1 MLDDLL
7 GLGSLFDWLTP
18 LWSTVQDLA
27 HGGGH
32 TFTIEQDGGAGYT
45 GRQVERILKR
55 AGCKTWGLQLVWPG
69 DALLVS
75 VPKGQAWL
83 GWQALTQA
91 GVTPS
96 NGAPAR
102 RAR

>member
-18 LWSTVQDLA
+18 LWATVQDLA

-32 TFTIEQDGGAGYT
+32 TFTIEQDGGAVYT
-45 GRQVERILKR
+45 GKQVERILKR

-83 GWQALTQA
+83 GWQALTKA